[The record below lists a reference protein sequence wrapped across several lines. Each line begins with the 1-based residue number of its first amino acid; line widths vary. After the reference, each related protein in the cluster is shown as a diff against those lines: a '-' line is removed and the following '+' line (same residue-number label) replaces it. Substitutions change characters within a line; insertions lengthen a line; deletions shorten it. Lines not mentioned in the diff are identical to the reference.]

1 MKCGKIK
8 IISASLPDDLTDI
21 LGDISASEG
30 IPRSRLITQAVES
43 YIQIK
48 YPHMWRI
55 LEVHRNA

>member
-8 IISASLPDDLTDI
+8 IISASLPADLTDI

-48 YPHMWRI
+48 YPLMWRI
-55 LEVHRNA
+55 LEVHRDA